1 MTYNSALAHR
11 YIDGGAEYGW
21 VSFSGIIF
29 TTDATAQSAL
39 PVASGWTSGG
49 GWPGPTYAMAEGR
62 GDMSFMTPYV
72 VTVTQDMGGVHL
84 GLEILEST
92 ESTESSESSGEIW

>member
-1 MTYNSALAHR
+1 MIYNPALAHR

-21 VSFSGIIF
+21 VSFNGIIF

-39 PVASGWTSGG
+39 PVASGWWTSGSS
-49 GWPGPTYAMAEGR
+49 WPGPTYAVAEGR
-62 GDMSFMTPYV
+62 GDMSLMTPYV

-92 ESTESSESSGEIW
+92 ESSESSGEIW